1 MIYIQS
7 NSERTLPDH
16 FDAACALYGAIDS
29 ALDYRLTTFEE
40 VASGKFD
47 ALIRTRAFVGSVE
60 FMREVF
66 SRIGLTDV
74 RVPKNSNR
82 EHEVMTYKAACE
94 MAKTG
99 KIFIKPL
106 TIKHFTGV
114 VLDGSH
120 YTQLNHVKDDDL
132 VMVYDVFPYPIESE
146 WRIYVLDGK
155 IMDSRNYSGDFMV
168 MPDYSYVI
176 NDIRA
181 NRDKFPCSYT
191 IDVGVLTNGETVV
204 IEYNDMW
211 AIGNYGVPNDIYLRM
226 LKNRYFEIVRRK

>member
-7 NSERTLPDH
+7 NKEITRPLI
-16 FDAACALYGAIDS
+16 FDSSCALYGALES
-29 ALDYRLTTFEE
+29 GLDYRLTTFEE

-47 ALIRTRAFVGSVE
+47 ALIRTNVFVGSVE

-82 EHEVMTYKAACE
+82 ESQIMELGEAYQLALSK
-94 MAKTG
+94 
-99 KIFIKPL
+99 KIFIKPVE
-106 TIKHFTGV
+106 IKLFTGL
-114 VLDGSH
+114 VLDGSV
-120 YTQLNHVKDDDL
+120 YSQLNFVPENSL
-132 VMVYDVFPYPIESE
+132 VMVYDVFPHPIESE

-168 MPDYSYVI
+168 TPDYSYVL
-176 NDIRA
+176 NDIRT
-181 NRDKFPCSYT
+181 NRDEFPCSYT
-191 IDVGVLTNGETVV
+191 IDVGILSNGESVI

-211 AIGNYGVPNDIYLRM
+211 AIGNYGVPNDIYVRM
-226 LKNRYFEIVRRK
+226 LKNRYFEIVRR

>member
-7 NSERTLPDH
+7 NNERTLPDH
-16 FDAACALYGAIDS
+16 FDAVCALDGAIDS
-29 ALDYRLTTFEE
+29 ALDYRLITFED

-47 ALIRTRAFVGSVE
+47 ALIRTNLFVGSVE

-66 SRIGLTDV
+66 SRIGLKNV

-82 EHEVMTYKAACE
+82 EHDVMSYKVACK

-99 KIFIKPL
+99 NIFIKPL

-114 VLDGSH
+114 VLDGSN
-120 YTQLNHVKDDDL
+120 YSQLSHVKDGDL
-132 VMVYDVFPYPIESE
+132 VMVYDVFPHPIESE
-146 WRIYVLDGK
+146 WRVYVLDGK

-168 MPDYSYVI
+168 TPDYSYVI
-176 NDIRA
+176 NDIRD
-181 NRDKFPCSYT
+181 NRETFPCSYT
-191 IDVGVLTNGETVV
+191 IDVGVLTSGESVV
-204 IEYNDMW
+204 VEYNDMW

-226 LKNRYFEIVRRK
+226 LKNRYFEIVRRR